1 MSVQAFD
8 VVIFGGGGDLASR
21 KLLPALY
28 RCESTLAPKT
38 RIILTVHREQSA
50 REFLAGSIS
59 KMTAFLSDHEC
70 DAATLKRFRQRLH
83 MLVIDVD
90 GERGWGE
97 LTERLSPHTKI
108 TLYYFALS
116 ASLYGQASQ
125 RLSEHGLIS
134 DQCRVVIEKPIG
146 HSELSAEEINAR
158 ISQYFTEQQTYRID
172 HYLGK
177 ETVQN
182 LIALRFG
189 NALLERQWDG
199 SSIDHVQIS
208 LCETVGVEGR
218 FGYYNHTGA
227 LRDMVQN
234 HLLQLL
240 CFVAMEPPSRL
251 DEQSI
256 RQEKIKVL
264 RSLRRIT
271 TEKIDRATIRAQYQ
285 ASAKQPGY
293 CQQLGEQS
301 NTETYVAIKAHI
313 DNWRWSKVPFYL
325 RTGKCL
331 ANAYA
336 EIVIQ
341 FRPVRYNVFS
351 PSAGPLE
358 ANSLVIRLQPEE
370 SIKMSLM
377 VKELHS
383 SRNKLKPVSL
393 DLNLATEFTG
403 KLSDGYK
410 TLLLNVVEG
419 DKSLFIHRD
428 EIVAAWQWVDP
439 IIDCWRRNNSPLY
452 SYVSH
457 SEGPAAADALLE
469 RGGRQW
475 FPYR

>member
-1 MSVQAFD
+1 MILIEVDS
-8 VVIFGGGGDLASR
+8 DL
-21 KLLPALY
+21 
-28 RCESTLAPKT
+28 
-38 RIILTVHREQSA
+38 
-50 REFLAGSIS
+50 GW
-59 KMTAFLSDHEC
+59 SD
-70 DAATLKRFRQRLH
+70 LQQRLNP
-83 MLVIDVD
+83 IDN
-90 GERGWGE
+90 
-97 LTERLSPHTKI
+97 I

-116 ASLYGQASQ
+116 ASLYGDASQ
-125 RLSEHGLIS
+125 RLSQFDLITER
-134 DQCRVVIEKPIG
+134 CRLVVEKPIG
-146 HSELSAEEINAR
+146 DSEHSAEQINEVIA
-158 ISQYFTEQQTYRID
+158 QYFSEQQIYRID

-182 LIALRFG
+182 LLALRFG
-189 NALLERQWDG
+189 NALLERQWDA

-208 LCETVGVEGR
+208 ICETVGVEGR
-218 FGYYNHTGA
+218 FGYYNDTGA

-240 CFVAMEPPSRL
+240 CFVAMEPPTRL

-264 RSLRRIT
+264 RSLRKIT
-271 TEKIDRATIRAQYQ
+271 DQKVNRATIRGQYHGSDHRGTEQ
-285 ASAKQPGY
+285 QTSQQQSKGHQEGY
-293 CQQLGEQS
+293 CQQFGEAS

-325 RTGKCL
+325 RTGKRL
-331 ANAYA
+331 AHGYA

-341 FRPVRYNVFS
+341 FRPVRYNVFA

-377 VKELHS
+377 VKELHAEQQ
-383 SRNKLKPVSL
+383 KIKPVSL
-393 DLNLATEFTG
+393 DLNLATAFTR

-410 TLLLNVVEG
+410 TLLMMVVNG

-439 IIDCWRRNNSPLY
+439 IIACWQQNNSPLY
-452 SYVSH
+452 LYASG
-457 SEGPAAADALLE
+457 SEGPEAADRLIE
-469 RGGRQW
+469 RSGRDW